1 MKNINSSSKT
11 ETRLGQAVRPV
22 PAFISGIIAGSI
34 LTVYGTL
41 THVNLFNYIGSNSRD
56 IIGFYR
62 DLLGLPHPVVS
73 NNQELKGYFE
83 KLNIRVDPVDLRINA
98 LPSSICAQM
107 IREGD
112 KIRGNT
118 PSAVSQKSF
127 DFDEIAGKIKT
138 IIDKGTGTLEIQS
151 IQDETVLIEIDL
163 LSKKQNCRRKTP
175 KIQQLEKLLQEKKW
189 QSADE
194 KTYEVLL
201 DIANRQAEGNLD
213 RSSIQSLNC
222 SDLTTV
228 NQLWSENSASR
239 FGFKVQQEIYTEIGN
254 NLEAD
259 FLKKYD
265 PNLYIQF
272 SDLVRW
278 IQTQEDSQETWK
290 SNNQLIYSLDAPK
303 GHLPRINRLEDGMEQ
318 EPGYQLISPNSL
330 KLTSQEIEARNLFY
344 ARIKACEL

>member
-11 ETRLGQAVRPV
+11 ETRLGQAVKPV

-34 LTVYGTL
+34 ITVYGTL
-41 THVNLFNYIGSNSRD
+41 TNVNLFKYIGANSRD
-56 IIGFYR
+56 ILGFYR
-62 DLLGLPHPVVS
+62 DLFGIS
-73 NNQELKGYFE
+73 NNSIPSNQDLNGYFG
-83 KLNIRVDPVDLRINA
+83 KLNIRVDPVDLKINA
-98 LPSSICAQM
+98 LPSSVCDQA

-112 KIRGNT
+112 QIKRTIPSESATGTSEFKRIADKI
-118 PSAVSQKSF
+118 
-127 DFDEIAGKIKT
+127 DT
-138 IIDKGTGTLEIQS
+138 IVEKGTGTLEVKGIE
-151 IQDETVLIEIDL
+151 DETVLIEINL
-163 LSKKQNCRRKTP
+163 LSEKQNCRRKTP
-175 KIQQLEKLLQEKKW
+175 EIQQLEKLLQDKEW

-201 DIANRQAEGNLD
+201 DIANRNAEGNLD
-213 RSSIQSLNC
+213 RSSIQNLNC
-222 SDLTTV
+222 SDLATV
-228 NQLWSENSASR
+228 NQLWYENSGSR
-239 FGFKVQQEIYTEIGN
+239 FGLKVQQGIYTEIGN
-254 NLEAD
+254 SLEED
-259 FLKKYD
+259 LIKKYD

-278 IQTQEDSQETWK
+278 IQTQENSQESWK

-344 ARIKACEL
+344 ARIQACEL